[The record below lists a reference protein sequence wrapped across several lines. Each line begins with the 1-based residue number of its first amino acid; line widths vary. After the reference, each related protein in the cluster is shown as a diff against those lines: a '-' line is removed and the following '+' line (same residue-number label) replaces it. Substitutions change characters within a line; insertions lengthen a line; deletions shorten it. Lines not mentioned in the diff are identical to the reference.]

1 MYSNNHQSE
10 TAGGIFIPI
19 FKKGKVNKDEIYRSI
34 KKYEERDCLALDGKH
49 FPVKKMVIAQN
60 APLMHPRCRCSI
72 SAYMDRTEFDKVI
85 GFPG

>member
-1 MYSNNHQSE
+1 M
-10 TAGGIFIPI
+10 AGGIFISI

-60 APLMHPRCRCSI
+60 APLMHHDI
-72 SAYMDRTEFDKVI
+72 AVLFLLIWIE
-85 GFPG
+85 